1 MDMQKTEKKW
11 DIKEFAARLK
21 GMLAES
27 LPGYC
32 LEVQEVRKNNGVLLT
47 GIAVREP
54 DSSVSP
60 VLYLEEL
67 YARFLDGEPLQAL
80 KDAFLNT
87 LQNSKLPE
95 EYETGRLL
103 DFAAVRDRV
112 CLRLVNAAANRESL
126 KDLPHR
132 LFQDLAVTYY
142 VRLWDGSASV
152 TVTRELQRQWGTDE
166 GKLYAL
172 ALRNT
177 REALGLSVVPLSDAI
192 GRILGQ
198 PGESGRGMPDVPDCP
213 LYLAGAASGHDGACA
228 ILYEDIL
235 EEFSRRISA
244 DFYIL
249 PSSRHETLFLP
260 ARPQPLSCDTGGL
273 LEMVRCVNR
282 TEVAPE
288 DVLSNNIYLYHRLEK
303 RLEMLAG

>member
-11 DIKEFAARLK
+11 EVKEFAEQLK

-32 LEVQEVRKNNGVLLT
+32 LEVQKVRKNNSVLLT

-60 VLYLEEL
+60 VVYLEGL
-67 YARFLDGEPLQAL
+67 YARYLDGESLQTL

-95 EYETGRLL
+95 EYKTGQLL

-112 CLRLVNAAANRESL
+112 CLRLVNAAANKERLE
-126 KDLPHR
+126 DFPHR
-132 LFQDLAVTYY
+132 LFHDLAVTYY

-152 TVTRELQRQWGTDE
+152 TVNEKLMQQWGTDE
-166 GKLYAL
+166 GELYAL

-198 PGESGRGMPDVPDCP
+198 PGENGCGMPDVPDCP

-228 ILYEDIL
+228 ILYDDIL
-235 EEFSRRISA
+235 EEFSLRMGA

-260 ARPQPLSCDTGGL
+260 VGPQPLPCDAGDL
-273 LEMVRCVNR
+273 LEMVKSVNR
-282 TEVAPE
+282 TKVAPE
-288 DVLSNNIYLYHRLEK
+288 DVLSDSVYLYHRQEK
-303 RLEMLAG
+303 RLEMLEG